1 MDACL
6 VYVFSLPL
14 SIVMPC
20 DVNVNVY
27 LVMRCDAFQWRKQ
40 WFDYQNTHVRHTLLL
55 DSIRGRRIAVYS
67 TSTGSVLYCTV
78 LYWMIVALTLHH
90 RYSLFRYRDITHS
103 QGETRHTPLLPC
115 NMTLTHSHS
124 LFHTYHSTLLFTDH
138 RNAAIQTAL
147 SASILHTRMET
158 ASATLATGTLQ
169 IHSCSCW

>member
-67 TSTGSVLYCTV
+67 TSSVLYCTV
-78 LYWMIVALTLHH
+78 LNDCSIDITS
-90 RYSLFRYRDITHS
+90 SLFVIRYRDITHS

-115 NMTLTHSHS
+115 NMTLIHSHS

-138 RNAAIQTAL
+138 RNAAIQTAS